1 MVRKILKIVLTHKIA
16 SGLIV
21 ILLIG
26 GGYLGYK
33 KSIGGVKEVRYVLAA
48 AEKGTLITSVSGT
61 GQVSASNQVDVKS
74 RVAGDAIY
82 IGATNGQNIRTG
94 SLLVQLNA
102 QDAQKSVRDA
112 QANLEAAKLSLEKLK
127 QPADQLSLLQ
137 AENALAQ
144 ANETKQRTEDD
155 LVKTYDDGFNTV
167 ANAFLDLPNIMTGLQ
182 DILFDSTINNNQENI
197 DYYANAVRTYDEK
210 VDQYKDDTD
219 NAYQTARTAYDKNF
233 EDYKSAS
240 RFSQTGVIESL
251 VDETYE
257 TTKDIAEAVKSANN
271 LIQFY
276 KDKLAEHNLN
286 PNVIA
291 DTHLA
296 NLNVYTGKTNTHISS
311 LLSIK
316 NTIQTD
322 KETII
327 GSGRTIAEKT
337 ESLAKL
343 KAGTDPL
350 DIQSQELT
358 IKQRENALLDAK
370 EKLADYFI
378 RAPFDGTV
386 AQLNIK
392 KGETVSTGTAVAT
405 FITKQRIAEISLN
418 EVDVAKIKI
427 GQKATLTFDAIDG
440 LNITGEVVDIDAI
453 GTVAQ
458 GVVTYNVKI
467 GFDTQDERVKP
478 GMSVSAV
485 IIIDVKQNVLV
496 VPNGAVKTQGNTQYV
511 EILDHTLS
519 QGQGNQAVVSSV
531 PPRQQAVEIG
541 LSNDASTE
549 IISGLKEGD
558 QVITQTITANTAQSQ
573 NQQNTN
579 IRIPGITG
587 GGFGR

>member
-1 MVRKILKIVLTHKIA
+1 
-16 SGLIV
+16 
-21 ILLIG
+21 
-26 GGYLGYK
+26 
-33 KSIGGVKEVRYVLAA
+33 
-48 AEKGTLITSVSGT
+48 
-61 GQVSASNQVDVKS
+61 
-74 RVAGDAIY
+74 
-82 IGATNGQNIRTG
+82 
-94 SLLVQLNA
+94 
-102 QDAQKSVRDA
+102 
-112 QANLEAAKLSLEKLK
+112 
-127 QPADQLSLLQ
+127 
-137 AENALAQ
+137 
-144 ANETKQRTEDD
+144 
-155 LVKTYDDGFNTV
+155 
-167 ANAFLDLPNIMTGLQ
+167 MTGLQ

-210 VDQYKDDTD
+210 VDQYKDDAD

-240 RFSQTGVIESL
+240 RFSQTNVIESL
-251 VDETYE
+251 VNETYE
-257 TTKDIAEAVKSANN
+257 ATKDVAEAVKSVND

-286 PNVIA
+286 PNAIA
-291 DTHLA
+291 DTSLTS
-296 NLNVYTGKTNTHISS
+296 LNAYTGKTNAHISN

-322 KETII
+322 KETIVD
-327 GSGRTIAEKT
+327 SDRTIAEKT

-343 KAGTDPL
+343 KAGANPL

-358 IKQRENALLDAK
+358 VKQRENALLDAK

-378 RAPFDGTV
+378 RVPFDGTT
-386 AQLNIK
+386 AQLNVK
-392 KGETVSTGTAVAT
+392 KGDTISTGTAVAT
-405 FITKQRIAEISLN
+405 LITKQRIAEISLN
-418 EVDVAKIKI
+418 EVDVAKIKL
-427 GQKATLTFDAIDG
+427 GQKVTLTFDAIDG
-440 LNITGEVVDIDAI
+440 LSITGEVVDIDTI

-496 VPNGAVKTQGNTQYV
+496 VPNSAVKTQGNTQYV
-511 EILDHTLS
+511 EVLDHTPSQS
-519 QGQGNQAVVSSV
+519 QGDQAVVSSV
-531 PPRQQAVEIG
+531 PPRQQAVETG

-558 QVITQTITANTAQSQ
+558 RIITQTVTANTTQSQ
-573 NQQNTN
+573 NRQNN
-579 IRIPGITG
+579 NLRIPGISG